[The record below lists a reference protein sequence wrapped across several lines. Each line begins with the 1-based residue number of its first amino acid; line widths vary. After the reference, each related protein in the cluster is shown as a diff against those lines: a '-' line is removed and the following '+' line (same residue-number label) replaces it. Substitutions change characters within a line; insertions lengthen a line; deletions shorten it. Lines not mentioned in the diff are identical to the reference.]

1 MHPLIIINNH
11 MKQLLV
17 ILGAYLTFNC
27 LTAQTVQHV
36 VINAYLHP
44 LEVKNKTVTD
54 VLEAI
59 DSEIEECIFAKHGF
73 PYCYGID
80 ATLFNSGIVHVSFYS
95 IQNFFI
101 HSPYTGYGYFY
112 YKDKIVLVEET
123 SSRCELYEKWFERK
137 ENIDTFQFVRPNTN
151 VFFTPKSCLRIEG
164 ILYTYRY
171 RNDSSELIDSRHC
184 SQLEEF
190 YHRVGYNETSWEYI
204 ADMYQTPLDSIKAKN
219 KPRIFKSPPK
229 RGQEIRVY

>member
-1 MHPLIIINNH
+1 MHPPIKINNH
-11 MKQLLV
+11 MKQLFV
-17 ILGAYLTFNC
+17 ILGAYLTFSC

-59 DSEIEECIFAKHGF
+59 DSEIEECIFVKHGF

-101 HSPYTGYGYFY
+101 DSPYTGYGYFY
-112 YKDKIVLVEET
+112 YKDNNKVYFLNN
-123 SSRCELYEKWFERK
+123 SLFHLMDQLPK
-137 ENIDTFQFVRPNTN
+137 NIR
-151 VFFTPKSCLRIEG
+151 
-164 ILYTYRY
+164 
-171 RNDSSELIDSRHC
+171 
-184 SQLEEF
+184 
-190 YHRVGYNETSWEYI
+190 
-204 ADMYQTPLDSIKAKN
+204 
-219 KPRIFKSPPK
+219 
-229 RGQEIRVY
+229 